1 MSRTEVFERF
11 RPFKEGRI
19 LVSVESD
26 ERPGRPSTSRNRQ
39 MMEEVRSL
47 LVSDG
52 RVTIREISE
61 DVAISKA
68 RDEWWWSSSHQ
79 CCTAAQKENRLFAA
93 TDLLQAA
100 KSDAEFLGNIITGD
114 ETWIYGYGTET
125 KAQLSVCR
133 SPSSSWPK
141 EARQVR
147 SKTKVLLTVSSSRC
161 CAPCI
166 HGS

>member
-47 LVSDG
+47 L
-52 RVTIREISE
+52 
-61 DVAISKA
+61 
-68 RDEWWWSSSHQ
+68 